1 MNRILSIGLRQLFG
15 GARSGRPAIAA
26 LGAALSLLGWMR
38 HRRRKE
44 RGPVYE
50 RVLEDGEMLKV
61 RLVRGKTVVEATRS
75 GD

>member
-15 GARSGRPAIAA
+15 GARSGRPAIAG

-50 RVLEDGEMLKV
+50 RVLEDGELLKIK
-61 RLVRGKTVVEATRS
+61 LVRGKPVVDETGL

>member
-1 MNRILSIGLRQLFG
+1 MNRILSIGLKQLFG
-15 GARSGRPAIAA
+15 GARSGRPAIAG

-44 RGPVYE
+44 RGPFYE
-50 RVLEDGEMLKV
+50 RVLEDGETLKV
-61 RLVRGKTVVEATRS
+61 RLVRGKTVVEATAS